1 MERFTKLF
9 GSLIV
14 FVYHCFDR
22 VVIHGY
28 PSGLFRPEH
37 VVYFFRQV
45 LGIPVVSKEVLRQ
58 RTDDY
63 RSWVEAYARN
73 HKLAMEWAEKG
84 VRKEDHVLPA
94 LRHMNAWKRRMPMA
108 STSSSRAWSRA
119 APSASTCRSPRRP
132 TADPNYRILAHRQ
145 SRFHHKPEQQSRP
158 NSQLEAACHKADKA
172 IENIVDLLQAA

>member
-28 PSGLFRPEH
+28 LSGLSRSEQ

-94 LRHMNAWKRRMPMA
+94 LRRMEKKDA
-108 STSSSRAWSRA
+108 Y
-119 APSASTCRSPRRP
+119 PRR
-132 TADPNYRILAHRQ
+132 DHGSDIGG
-145 SRFHHKPEQQSRP
+145 
-158 NSQLEAACHKADKA
+158 C
-172 IENIVDLLQAA
+172 

>member
-28 PSGLFRPEH
+28 LSGLSRPEQ

-63 RSWVEAYARN
+63 RSWVEAYAHN
-73 HKLAMEWAEKG
+73 HQVPMEWAEKG

-94 LRHMNAWKRRMPMA
+94 LRRMEKKDA
-108 STSSSRAWSRA
+108 DAGQSHFKI
-119 APSASTCRSPRRP
+119 APEACRGS
-132 TADPNYRILAHRQ
+132 H
-145 SRFHHKPEQQSRP
+145 RP
-158 NSQLEAACHKADKA
+158 NLR
-172 IENIVDLLQAA
+172 V